1 MSALA
6 IGAIAALPSYFVIIW
21 RAKTR
26 LDDSLDVMAA
36 HGIGGT
42 VGALLTGFFAAA
54 AWGGTDGLF
63 YGNAVQPL
71 IQLLG
76 VVATIVYSAGVTFVL
91 LKIINQ
97 FAPLRADVRMEGIGL
112 DVSLH
117 SEEAYTHGEGA
128 VLLTEIELNGH
139 RN

>member
-1 MSALA
+1 MSALL
-6 IGAIAALPSYFVIIW
+6 IGSIAAVPSYFAIIW

-42 VGALLTGFFAAA
+42 VGALLTGVFAVA
-54 AWGGTDGLF
+54 AWGGADGLIG
-63 YGNAVQPL
+63 GNAMQPL
-71 IQLLG
+71 VQLLG
-76 VVATIVYSAGVTFVL
+76 IVSTIAYSATMTFIL
-91 LKIINQ
+91 LKGINK
-97 FAPLRADVRMEGIGL
+97 FAKIRADTRMEGVGL

-117 SEEAYTHGEGA
+117 SEEAYTDGEGA
-128 VLLTEIELNGH
+128 ILLTEVELNGH